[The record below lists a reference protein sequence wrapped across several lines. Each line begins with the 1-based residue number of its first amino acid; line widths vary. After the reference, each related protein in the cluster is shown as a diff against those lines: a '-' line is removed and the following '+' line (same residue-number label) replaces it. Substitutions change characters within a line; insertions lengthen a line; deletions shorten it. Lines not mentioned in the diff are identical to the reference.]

1 MQDVFCFFLQP
12 WNTEV
17 PWARG
22 SNLSQS
28 SDKAE
33 SLTARPPGT
42 SNKMFFNEIMPE
54 SWLQAKMLLSL
65 EGFRVRAPWAL
76 GPAGSWSPPPWV
88 MISGPQEPTWGFP
101 QGGGSDVLQ
110 NLAHESLV
118 SMYSRNRY
126 KEGWRYTGYG
136 NNTYYEYPGT
146 WSACVWKDR
155 LDKMGNAILLR
166 DWE

>member
-88 MISGPQEPTWGFP
+88 MISGPQRTYLGLSSGRGLWCSPKSCPWIP
-101 QGGGSDVLQ
+101 CQHVLKKQ
-110 NLAHESLV
+110 MQRRLKVYRVRQQHLLWIP
-118 SMYSRNRY
+118 RY
-126 KEGWRYTGYG
+126 LICMCVEGQIG
-136 NNTYYEYPGT
+136 
-146 WSACVWKDR
+146 
-155 LDKMGNAILLR
+155 
-166 DWE
+166 

>member
-54 SWLQAKMLLSL
+54 SWLQVKMLLSL
-65 EGFRVRAPWAL
+65 EGFRVRA
-76 GPAGSWSPPPWV
+76 GPWV
-88 MISGPQEPTWGFP
+88 LLDHEALLPGLWFQVPREPTWGSP
-101 QGGGSDVLQ
+101 QGGGSDGLQ

-146 WSACVWKDR
+146 WSACVWKGR